1 MDVAHSEDLVQARR
15 EELTTAARTSL
26 WFIPF
31 TLGTMIAALYEINHT
46 EGLMLSLMTLCV
58 KICFWTTP
66 GFAMFAV
73 FFRLLLLAH
82 MQEARTPLTK
92 ITRAN
97 PDFVGPT
104 VNRSSRPFN

>member
-1 MDVAHSEDLVQARR
+1 MNVEHSEDLVQARR
-15 EELTTAARTSL
+15 EELTSAARTSL

-73 FFRLLLLAH
+73 LFRLLLLAH
-82 MQEARTPLTK
+82 MQEPRTPLTK

-104 VNRSSRPFN
+104 MDHSSKPFS